1 MNITLKP
8 DQEAFIH
15 AKLQSGRYQTVDDVI
30 QAALHLLDEREK
42 AYEQWIIETREKV
55 DEALASSERG
65 EIIDGEEFV
74 DQILERFCKAREAQK

>member
-74 DQILERFCKAREAQK
+74 DQILERFCKAREAQE